1 MRSGVGLEFNNIGA
15 KGKRVFINTQLYDV
29 IYRACRKIHKQVG
42 EVGFEDAVAR
52 ALKHAP
58 NKKGGYR
65 FKVIEIIRNSHTTK
79 FAENNGTGRVGLR
92 GLYYKL
98 NLIRLNGENNLIC
111 SVLN

>member
-1 MRSGVGLEFNNIGA
+1 MKTDLRKVEFYEILFDL
-15 KGKRVFINTQLYDV
+15 VPYLSE
-29 IYRACRKIHKQVG
+29 RACRKIHKQVG

-65 FKVIEIIRNSHTTK
+65 FKETPTQQNLPKTMVLEEQSELQIAKQESLYSDSNKSNS
-79 FAENNGTGRVGLR
+79 GLTV
-92 GLYYKL
+92 
-98 NLIRLNGENNLIC
+98 RLNGENNLIC

>member
-1 MRSGVGLEFNNIGA
+1 MKYCMRSGVGLKFNNIGA

-29 IYRACRKIHKQVG
+29 IYRKFSVVSLSGIGACRKIHKQVG

-65 FKVIEIIRNSHTTK
+65 FKETPTQQ
-79 FAENNGTGRVGLR
+79 
-92 GLYYKL
+92 
-98 NLIRLNGENNLIC
+98 NLPKTM
-111 SVLN
+111 VLEELDSEDYITN